1 MDYVQ
6 NTPESTGT
14 VLLVLRWKSCQFH
27 TRADLPKAVSLRSM
41 PVRSYAA
48 TPSLAERPHRALR
61 TGLRGRERSARLQ
74 GQAHEVHSGAH
85 SVDPRC
91 HQGRTRCELS
101 ERACRWDRSYPPT
114 AGEFAPARLP
124 ASRPWLGRLSRQ
136 EHGMPMYSMADL
148 AATTFKPI
156 FKIAFSTLQVGS
168 KWEASAALLP
178 ST

>member
-1 MDYVQ
+1 MHG
-6 NTPESTGT
+6 S
-14 VLLVLRWKSCQFH
+14 QFH

-41 PVRSYAA
+41 PVRLYAV

-61 TGLRGRERSARLQ
+61 TGVRGRERSARLQ

-114 AGEFAPARLP
+114 AGESRLRDFRHHALCAGGSP
-124 ASRPWLGRLSRQ
+124 DKSTACRCTPWQTWRRRPSNLSSRSPSRR
-136 EHGMPMYSMADL
+136 SR
-148 AATTFKPI
+148 
-156 FKIAFSTLQVGS
+156 
-168 KWEASAALLP
+168 WEASAALLP